1 MAEHDRT
8 WALIVLMAYRVFPDD
23 LDLASL
29 HATEAFDEEQT
40 AAYAAE

>member
-8 WALIVLMAYRVFPDD
+8 WTRIVLMACDIFPDD

-29 HATEAFDEEQT
+29 HAKAFDEE
-40 AAYAAE
+40 